1 MEEYKYPEIF
11 LRDEKSNKYICRVSD
26 EYVLVK
32 EPVSNECYG
41 HIIYEDILKYFD
53 LANPILEKDVIVVP
67 EFSDEELLKGLF
79 VKKGTK
85 LCLIEISG
93 YEPYV
98 SPREGG
104 KINVKDKIGMV
115 ITNKYEVRVIKSP
128 CEGVVIFVINI
139 VWEKPEK
146 YILAVV
152 SENDV
157 RQITIRKSQGNRV

>member
-11 LRDEKSNKYICRVSD
+11 VRDEKSSKYICRISD

-41 HIIYEDILKYFD
+41 HIIYEGILKYFD
-53 LANPILEKDVIVVP
+53 LANPILEKDVIVIP

-93 YEPYV
+93 YKPYIP
-98 SPREGG
+98 PREGE
-104 KINVKDKIGMV
+104 KINVKDKIGVV

-128 CEGVVIFVINI
+128 CRGVVIFVINI

-157 RQITIRKSQGNRV
+157 RQITIRKSQGNSV